1 MKYGYNF
8 SRTKSITLTNPMI
21 VRLNHN
27 MNKHSS
33 KSDVVYYFSKDFIN
47 LITRAQQ
54 IVVYDK
60 EILDIDLTNPQV
72 WISSVD

>member
-1 MKYGYNF
+1 M
-8 SRTKSITLTNPMI
+8 
-21 VRLNHN
+21 
-27 MNKHSS
+27 
-33 KSDVVYYFSKDFIN
+33 YYFSKDFIN

-60 EILDIDLTNPQV
+60 EILDIDITNPQV